1 LSIHIKIDGADC
13 GEERIRNFA
22 PTPERPFVLGL
33 PTGSSPEIIY
43 RYLAQ
48 AFKAGEVS
56 FSNVITF
63 NMVSFGSF
71 WVFCR
76 WR

>member
-1 LSIHIKIDGADC
+1 LIGADRNQ
-13 GEERIRNFA
+13 ERIQQFT

-43 RYLAQ
+43 KYLVQ
-48 AFKAGEVS
+48 AFKDGQIS

-63 NMVSFGSF
+63 NMV
-71 WVFCR
+71 R
-76 WR
+76 KPETAREE